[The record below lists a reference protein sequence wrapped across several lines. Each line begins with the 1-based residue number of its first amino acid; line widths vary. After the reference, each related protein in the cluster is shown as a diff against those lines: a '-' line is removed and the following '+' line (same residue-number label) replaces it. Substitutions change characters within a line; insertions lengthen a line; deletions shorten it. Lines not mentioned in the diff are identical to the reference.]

1 MLRSLAK
8 LVYEV
13 TVMKKLFFPVIV
25 IGVLAVTSALRV
37 LAQDPQPTPP
47 TQQPTAEEVD
57 KKTTELSNNAYRLLD
72 QVIDEAQNLRL
83 TENRVHVQIVAADAL
98 WDHNP
103 DRARSLFA
111 QAADG
116 VAELTRNQDA
126 NTSGRP
132 NFNQG
137 RRPGQIRQELLL
149 TVARHDAQLAYQL
162 LASTKPPVQVQPN
175 NNPRNPRQQID
186 TEDNLEQSLLAQVA
200 ALDPRFAAQNADQML
215 EKGQFPRSLPQVLA
229 QLQRQDK
236 EAAAKLTDKTL
247 KHLQSTNFLA
257 NNDAST
263 LALVLLGTGP
273 RVAPAN
279 TTGATSDA
287 AKSQTSQTGAPVQ
300 YQVLDQ
306 SAYTDLMG
314 TVVDF
319 ALKATPQPPQN
330 NQRPGA
336 NQRRGFGPNGGGGGG
351 QVNLPTQPTDAQV
364 EQTNARRL
372 LVGLQ
377 ILLPQMDQY
386 LPARAQSVRQKMT
399 EVGMGDNQRSTFA
412 QAMNALQTNATAEA
426 LVQAAE
432 SAPPQF
438 QPRLYQQA
446 ALKAL
451 DEGNSDRARQIAT
464 DHLQNNQR
472 DAVLQ
477 KVDFRE
483 LAKKAEGTRLDEI
496 KQNLTRLRSDAERVD
511 VLLQMAGDLQTGNPK
526 LARQL
531 LEEAKQMTNKRAT
544 SYDQFEQQL
553 KVAHAYAAVEPARSF
568 EVLDPGISQLNEL
581 ISAAALLNGFEVN
594 LFRDGELPLQSGNG
608 LTNTVS
614 RYGEVLALLAKT
626 DFAHSETLAG
636 RFQLAEARTLARLA
650 IIEELLGSQPA
661 PQANPN
667 ILRGLFGQNFNIIRQ
682 N

>member
-1 MLRSLAK
+1 
-8 LVYEV
+8 
-13 TVMKKLFFPVIV
+13 MKKLFAIIFTFSVV
-25 IGVLAVTSALRV
+25 SAAVF
-37 LAQDPQPTPP
+37 AQEPQPTPA
-47 TQQPTAEEVD
+47 TQQPTAEEVE
-57 KKTTELSNNAYRLLD
+57 KKTAELSKNAYRLLD

-98 WDHNP
+98 WERNP

-111 QAADG
+111 MAADG
-116 VAELTRNQDA
+116 VAELQRNQDNSNNA
-126 NTSGRP
+126 RQ
-132 NFNQG
+132 NFGGQG
-137 RRPGQIRQELLL
+137 RRPAQVRQELLL

-162 LASTKPPVQVQPN
+162 LASTKPPVQSQPN
-175 NNPRNPRQQID
+175 NDQRNPRGGLGPINN
-186 TEDNLEQSLLAQVA
+186 EDNLEQNLLAQVA
-200 ALDPRFAAQNADQML
+200 SLDPKFAAQNADQML
-215 EKGQFPRSLPQVLA
+215 EKGQFPRSLTEVIA

-247 KHLQSTNFLA
+247 KRLGSANLLS

-263 LALVLLGTGP
+263 LALGLLAPGP

-279 TTGATSDA
+279 TTGTTADTSKTQAT
-287 AKSQTSQTGAPVQ
+287 APVQ

-330 NQRPGA
+330 NQRPGP
-336 NQRRGFGPNGGGGGG
+336 NQRRGFGPNGAGFG
-351 QVNLPTQPTDAQV
+351 QTNLPSQPTDAQI
-364 EQTNARRL
+364 EQANARRL
-372 LVGLQ
+372 LTGLQ
-377 ILLPQMDQY
+377 NMLPQMDQY
-386 LPARAQSVRQKMT
+386 LPSRAQQVRQKMT
-399 EVGMGDNQRSTFA
+399 EVGLAPNQRESFA
-412 QAMNALQTNATAEA
+412 QAMSALQSNANADA

-464 DHLQNNQR
+464 DHLQNTQR

-477 KVDFRE
+477 KVDFKE
-483 LAKKAEGTRLDEI
+483 MAKKAEGTRLDEI
-496 KQNLTRLRSDAERVD
+496 KQNLARMRSDNERVD
-511 VLLQMAGDLQTGNPK
+511 ALLQMAGDVQTSNPK
-526 LARQL
+526 LSRQL
-531 LEEAKQMTNKRAT
+531 LEEARQMTNKRAA
-544 SYDQFEQQL
+544 SYDQFAQQL
-553 KVAHAYAAVEPARSF
+553 KVAHAFATIEPARSF

-594 LFRDGELPLQSGNG
+594 MFRDGELPLQSGNG
-608 LTNTVS
+608 LTSTVS
-614 RYGEVLALLAKT
+614 QYGEELAALAKT
-626 DFAHSETLAG
+626 DFARSESLAG
-636 RFQLAEARTLARLA
+636 RFQLPEARTLARLA

-661 PQANPN
+661 PQANQNPF
-667 ILRGLFGQNFNIIRQ
+667 RAVFGGQNFNVIRQ

>member
-1 MLRSLAK
+1 
-8 LVYEV
+8 
-13 TVMKKLFFPVIV
+13 MKKLFALLITFGILV
-25 IGVLAVTSALRV
+25 AVTY
-37 LAQDPQPTPP
+37 AQEPQPTPA
-47 TQQPTAEEVD
+47 TQQPTAEELE
-57 KKTTELSNNAYRLLD
+57 KKTTELRKNAYRVLD

-98 WDHNP
+98 WERNP
-103 DRARSLFA
+103 DRARQLFA
-111 QAADG
+111 LAADG
-116 VAELTRNQDA
+116 VAELMRNQDS
-126 NTSGRP
+126 NNNGRQ
-132 NFNQG
+132 NGQG
-137 RRPGQIRQELLL
+137 RRPAQIRSELLL

-162 LASTKPPVQVQPN
+162 LASTKPPVQAQPN
-175 NNPRNPRQQID
+175 NDQRNPRGPIN
-186 TEDNLEQSLLAQVA
+186 TEDNLEQSLLSQVA
-200 ALDPRFAAQNADQML
+200 ALDPKFAAQNADQML
-215 EKGQFPRSLPQVLA
+215 EKGQFPRSLTDVIA

-247 KHLQSTNFLA
+247 KRLGSTNLLA
-257 NNDAST
+257 NNDASS
-263 LALVLLGTGP
+263 LALGLLAPGP

-279 TTGATSDA
+279 ATGTTDVSGDTKPPAP
-287 AKSQTSQTGAPVQ
+287 APVQ

-306 SAYTDLMG
+306 SGYTDLMG

-330 NQRPGA
+330 NQRPGP
-336 NQRRGFGPNGGGGGG
+336 NQRRGFGPNGAGIG
-351 QVNLPTQPTDAQV
+351 QTNLPTQPTDAQI
-364 EQTNARRL
+364 EQANARRL
-372 LVGLQ
+372 LTGLQ
-377 ILLPQMDQY
+377 TMLPQMDQY
-386 LPARAQSVRQKMT
+386 LPARAQSVRQKMA
-399 EVGMGDNQRSTFA
+399 EVGIADNQRASFA
-412 QAMNALQTNATAEA
+412 QAMNALQANANADA

-477 KVDFRE
+477 KVDFKE
-483 LAKKAEGTRLDEI
+483 MAKKAEGTRLDEI
-496 KQNLTRLRSDAERVD
+496 KQNLARMRSDNERVD
-511 VLLQMAGDLQTGNPK
+511 ALLQMSRDLQTSNPK

-531 LEEAKQMTNKRAT
+531 LEEARQMTNKRAT

-553 KVAHAYAAVEPARSF
+553 KVAHAFAAIEPARSF

-581 ISAAALLNGFEVN
+581 ISAASLLNGFEVN
-594 LFRDGELPLQSGNG
+594 MFRDGELPLQSGNG

-614 RYGEVLALLAKT
+614 QYGEELALLAKT
-626 DFAHSETLAG
+626 DFARSESLAG

-650 IIEELLGSQPA
+650 IIEELIGSQPA
-661 PQANPN
+661 PQVNQNPF
-667 ILRGLFGQNFNIIRQ
+667 RFVFGGQNFNVIRQ

>member
-1 MLRSLAK
+1 
-8 LVYEV
+8 
-13 TVMKKLFFPVIV
+13 MKKLFALLITFGI
-25 IGVLAVTSALRV
+25 LAAVTY
-37 LAQDPQPTPP
+37 AQEPQPAPA
-47 TQQPTAEEVD
+47 TQQPTAEALE
-57 KKTTELSNNAYRLLD
+57 KKTTELSKNAYRMLD

-98 WDHNP
+98 WERNP
-103 DRARSLFA
+103 DRARQLFA
-111 QAADG
+111 LAADG
-116 VAELTRNQDA
+116 VAELMRNQD
-126 NTSGRP
+126 NNNNGRQ
-132 NFNQG
+132 NGQG
-137 RRPGQIRQELLL
+137 RRPAQVRAELLL

-162 LASTKPPVQVQPN
+162 LASTKPPVQAQPN
-175 NNPRNPRQQID
+175 NDQRTPRGPIN
-186 TEDNLEQSLLAQVA
+186 TEDNLEQNLLSQVA
-200 ALDPRFAAQNADQML
+200 ALDPKFAAQNADQML
-215 EKGQFPRSLPQVLA
+215 EKGQFPRSLTDVIA

-247 KHLQSTNFLA
+247 KRLGSTNLLA

-263 LALVLLGTGP
+263 LALGLLAPGP

-279 TTGATSDA
+279 ATGTTGDSADTKPPAT
-287 AKSQTSQTGAPVQ
+287 APVQ

-306 SAYTDLMG
+306 SGYTDLMG

-330 NQRPGA
+330 NQRPGP
-336 NQRRGFGPNGGGGGG
+336 NQRRGFGPNGASIG
-351 QVNLPTQPTDAQV
+351 QANLPTQPTDAQI
-364 EQTNARRL
+364 EQANARRL
-372 LVGLQ
+372 LTGLQ
-377 ILLPQMDQY
+377 TMLPKMDQY

-399 EVGMGDNQRSTFA
+399 EVGIADNQRASFA
-412 QAMNALQTNATAEA
+412 QAMNALQANANADA

-477 KVDFRE
+477 KVDFKE
-483 LAKKAEGTRLDEI
+483 MAKKVEGTRLDEI
-496 KQNLTRLRSDAERVD
+496 KQNLARMRSDNERVD
-511 VLLQMAGDLQTGNPK
+511 ALLQMSRDVQTSNPK

-531 LEEAKQMTNKRAT
+531 LEEARQMTNKRVT

-553 KVAHAYAAVEPARSF
+553 KVAHAFAAIEPARSF

-594 LFRDGELPLQSGNG
+594 MFRDGELPLQSGNG

-614 RYGEVLALLAKT
+614 QYGEELALLAKT
-626 DFAHSETLAG
+626 DFARSESLAG
-636 RFQLAEARTLARLA
+636 RFQLPEARTLARLA

-661 PQANPN
+661 PQVNQNPF
-667 ILRGLFGQNFNIIRQ
+667 RFVFGGQNFNVIRQ